1 MHRRTIDMKKKSK
14 LICAG
19 VAGLMAVAIVG
30 SMGLAFFS
38 DTGETKASAKVGS
51 VTIDVTDL
59 EIENSGNV
67 NPGDEDPDVPDG
79 SREGTPHD
87 FTFSV
92 TNTGNKSVVTRN
104 IITLSVSKNNT
115 VLDANVLALYED
127 KKELSQ
133 KYVLIEGSEEYIPSA
148 NYTGGKIIAVRYVV
162 NGASLNGT
170 GDAAEVESGITSNS
184 QDYKYALSLALE
196 TTNEYQ
202 LADIKADIEVQAMQY
217 RNTQDSTWDT
227 VFTDT
232 KAAVITAS

>member
-38 DTGETKASAKVGS
+38 DTGETKAPAKAGS

-217 RNTQDSTWDT
+217 RNTQDT

-232 KAAVITAS
+232 KTAVITAS

>member
-38 DTGETKASAKVGS
+38 DTGETKASANAGS

-59 EIENSGNV
+59 EIVNSGNV

-232 KAAVITAS
+232 KTAVITAS

>member
-1 MHRRTIDMKKKSK
+1 MKKKSK

-38 DTGETKASAKVGS
+38 DTVETKASAKGGS

-104 IITLSVSKNNT
+104 IITLSVSKNNA

-232 KAAVITAS
+232 KTAVITAS

>member
-232 KAAVITAS
+232 KTAVITAS

>member
-19 VAGLMAVAIVG
+19 VAGLMAFAIVG

-38 DTGETKASAKVGS
+38 DTGETKASAKAGS

-232 KAAVITAS
+232 KTAVITAS

>member
-1 MHRRTIDMKKKSK
+1 MKKKSK

-232 KAAVITAS
+232 KTAVITAS

>member
-1 MHRRTIDMKKKSK
+1 M
-14 LICAG
+14 
-19 VAGLMAVAIVG
+19 
-30 SMGLAFFS
+30 
-38 DTGETKASAKVGS
+38 
-51 VTIDVTDL
+51 TIDVTDL

-104 IITLSVSKNNT
+104 IITLSVSKNNAD
-115 VLDANVLALYED
+115 LDANVLALYED

-232 KAAVITAS
+232 KTAVITAS

>member
-1 MHRRTIDMKKKSK
+1 M
-14 LICAG
+14 
-19 VAGLMAVAIVG
+19 
-30 SMGLAFFS
+30 
-38 DTGETKASAKVGS
+38 
-51 VTIDVTDL
+51 
-59 EIENSGNV
+59 
-67 NPGDEDPDVPDG
+67 
-79 SREGTPHD
+79 
-87 FTFSV
+87 
-92 TNTGNKSVVTRN
+92 TRN

-232 KAAVITAS
+232 KTAVITAS